1 MLKKFL
7 LFMSIFFI
15 FIFTFLTFIIYYFS
29 LFSLPVE
36 SNIYLILF
44 LIVIFGL
51 LLYLSFSLI
60 LYLIFI
66 RIYHKQ
72 LKNISNR
79 IDNIFKSNKI
89 IKVKIAE
96 EDYIDFINEN
106 LKNRK

>member
-1 MLKKFL
+1 
-7 LFMSIFFI
+7 MSIFFI
-15 FIFTFLTFIIYYFS
+15 FIFTFLTFIISYFS

-36 SNIYLILF
+36 SNI
-44 LIVIFGL
+44 
-51 LLYLSFSLI
+51 
-60 LYLIFI
+60 YLIFI